1 MAYRF
6 KLETLLD
13 YRRTLEEQ
21 AQQTLAKELA
31 VLDDHRRHLA
41 ELEEERLHLGNELES
56 RKKKKLSAL
65 LFAFYIEALGR
76 KETEVRARRL
86 MIDSQQ
92 QAVDRA
98 RNELTE
104 RVKARKVIERAR
116 EKDHQEYIRERRR
129 QEQNEN
135 DEQAVLRYGRTTLGD
150 LQG

>member
-31 VLDDHRRHLA
+31 VLDAHRRHLA